1 MASKKTSQEI
11 SGYPITGPDE
21 FRIARSGNNFKLTSY
36 DIISETI
43 TRTQLLSKISAS
55 SLIPGRHYKITGMG
69 TGHGTPPAAT
79 ITVLATKPA
88 EIANTGIVDLGSNKN
103 FTCGLD
109 FLADLI
115 TYIIDNN
122 ANIIYGY
129 FDAPPI
135 YRFPTSGNIGFNN
148 TIYNYGMGSLITNT
162 TNTTIN
168 NSTVHGILGI
178 SGMNIESCEFTGPGA
193 GVIGS
198 ANAGSSMS
206 NCKLTNSIVHV
217 SSGTANLYNCN
228 FINCNVTLSGTTN
241 LSNITIIG
249 GALPGGGAPSYIF
262 NNENLNGGTVVYQK
276 YSTLIKTLDLEDGA
290 VYDSSATAAGLG
302 TLYLPVNST
311 WAGIYEL
318 SCTVNKEISVITP
331 AIDTQ
336 IHTPVEFKIAL
347 GSLGRNIQ
355 FDFFDR
361 GLVPVINGLVW
372 NCTYNIVSAYIGN
385 TMLFYA
391 EDNITFMYSLNY
403 GQGPACWVIT
413 DFNKVSN

>member
-55 SLIPGRHYKITGMG
+55 SLIPGRHYKVTGMG

-88 EIANTGIVDLGSNKN
+88 EIANIGIVDLGSNKN

-109 FLADLI
+109 FSADLI

-129 FDAPPI
+129 FDASPT

-193 GVIGS
+193 GVLGS

-206 NCKLTNSIVHV
+206 NCKLTNSIVRV

-228 FINCNVTLSGTTN
+228 FINCYVNISGTTS

-249 GALPGGGAPSYIF
+249 GTDGGGNPATYSFDNETI
-262 NNENLNGGTVVYQK
+262 NNGTVVYKQ
-276 YSTLIKTLDLEDGA
+276 YSTINKYLDLNNLSIYNPVNE
-290 VYDSSATAAGLG
+290 
-302 TLYLPVNST
+302 TLYLPLTSNWVGTYYLQNST
-311 WAGIYEL
+311 NPTIY
-318 SCTVNKEISVITP
+318 VIQP
-331 AIDTQ
+331 NNDTQ
-336 IHTPVEFKIAL
+336 IHTPISFKLDMNNSPGTASFTMTDRTSLTIDNTLAWNEICHFL
-347 GSLGRNIQ
+347 VGSPFNMSFEEDVL
-355 FDFFDR
+355 
-361 GLVPVINGLVW
+361 
-372 NCTYNIVSAYIGN
+372 TYK
-385 TMLFYA
+385 
-391 EDNITFMYSLNY
+391 YSLNT
-403 GQGPACWVIT
+403 GFGNEGWVLV
-413 DFNKVSN
+413 DFNKID